1 MSNYLNK
8 TDEIVDDKLK
18 ENKKKN
24 RNEKGFDLAKQIR
37 TLYITGVLGNL
48 SLTGAW
54 VVILAARGFSLVEI
68 GFAETLFHI
77 TSLICE
83 IPSGMLADIYGRKKM
98 LALGNV
104 MAIAGDLVMF
114 FSTDF
119 WLVAL
124 SMPFHAMAYN
134 FASGSGEALAYDSM
148 KLEGAEAGYERYNS
162 NQSIIYRI
170 ATGVSTLMAGLALYL
185 GYKTS
190 YLISAL
196 MGSLTLFFT
205 LKLVEVRCQD
215 NETSNAV
222 VEKTFDK
229 TKKTS
234 YDKDEDCSFGNDAD
248 TNGVVSIKTLLSEL
262 IRFFKDSILFL
273 VHNSKAAKLMFLNS
287 FVGAID
293 ILLLFFLQSKL
304 RDAGSSNWI
313 LGPALFVMELG
324 GVAGAKLIVKAKNVK
339 YYKIF
344 IICTMGVL
352 AGVLLE
358 HTSVVWIM
366 VLGGFIS
373 SMADDA
379 IEIRTNT
386 KLQDMFPS
394 EQRATL
400 ISISSFTFSVIMMV
414 LSPLAGYFFSIW

>member
-1 MSNYLNK
+1 MSKNSNK
-8 TDEIVDDKLK
+8 SFNLV
-18 ENKKKN
+18 
-24 RNEKGFDLAKQIR
+24 RQIR

-104 MAIAGDLVMF
+104 MAIVGDLVMV

-148 KLEGAEAGYERYNS
+148 KLENAEAGYERYNS
-162 NQSIIYRI
+162 NQSIIYRV

-185 GYKTS
+185 GYRTS

-205 LKLVEVRCQD
+205 LKLVEVRCSD
-215 NETSNAV
+215 ESSE
-222 VEKTFDK
+222 VENKEK
-229 TKKTS
+229 I
-234 YDKDEDCSFGNDAD
+234 
-248 TNGVVSIKTLLSEL
+248 VSIRKLLSEL
-262 IRFFKDSILFL
+262 IRFFKESVVFL
-273 VHNSKAAKLMFLNS
+273 VRNSKAAKLMFLNS

-304 RDAGSSNWI
+304 RDAGISNWV
-313 LGPALFVMELG
+313 LGPALFIMELG
-324 GVAGAKLIVKAKNVK
+324 GVVGAKLIVKAKNVK

-344 IICTMGVL
+344 IICTLGVL

-366 VLGGFIS
+366 VVGGFIS

-379 IEIRTNT
+379 IEIRTST

-400 ISISSFTFSVIMMV
+400 ISISSFTFSVIMMI

>member
-1 MSNYLNK
+1 MSIYLNK
-8 TDEIVDDKLK
+8 TDEIVDNKLK

-185 GYKTS
+185 
-190 YLISAL
+190 
-196 MGSLTLFFT
+196 
-205 LKLVEVRCQD
+205 
-215 NETSNAV
+215 
-222 VEKTFDK
+222 
-229 TKKTS
+229 
-234 YDKDEDCSFGNDAD
+234 
-248 TNGVVSIKTLLSEL
+248 
-262 IRFFKDSILFL
+262 
-273 VHNSKAAKLMFLNS
+273 
-287 FVGAID
+287 
-293 ILLLFFLQSKL
+293 
-304 RDAGSSNWI
+304 
-313 LGPALFVMELG
+313 
-324 GVAGAKLIVKAKNVK
+324 
-339 YYKIF
+339 
-344 IICTMGVL
+344 
-352 AGVLLE
+352 
-358 HTSVVWIM
+358 
-366 VLGGFIS
+366 
-373 SMADDA
+373 
-379 IEIRTNT
+379 
-386 KLQDMFPS
+386 
-394 EQRATL
+394 
-400 ISISSFTFSVIMMV
+400 
-414 LSPLAGYFFSIW
+414 

>member
-1 MSNYLNK
+1 MSKNSNK
-8 TDEIVDDKLK
+8 SFNLV
-18 ENKKKN
+18 
-24 RNEKGFDLAKQIR
+24 RQIR

-104 MAIAGDLVMF
+104 MAIVGDLVMV

-148 KLEGAEAGYERYNS
+148 KLENAEAGYERYNS
-162 NQSIIYRI
+162 NQSIIYRV

-185 GYKTS
+185 GYRTS

-205 LKLVEVRCQD
+205 LKLVEVRCSD
-215 NETSNAV
+215 ESSE
-222 VEKTFDK
+222 VENKEK
-229 TKKTS
+229 I
-234 YDKDEDCSFGNDAD
+234 
-248 TNGVVSIKTLLSEL
+248 VSIRKLLSEL
-262 IRFFKDSILFL
+262 IRFFKESVVFL
-273 VHNSKAAKLMFLNS
+273 VRNSKAAKLMFLNS

-304 RDAGSSNWI
+304 RDAGISNWV
-313 LGPALFVMELG
+313 LGPALFIMELG

-344 IICTMGVL
+344 IICTLGVL

-366 VLGGFIS
+366 VVGGFIS

-379 IEIRTNT
+379 IEIRTST

-400 ISISSFTFSVIMMV
+400 ISISSFTFSVIMMI

>member
-1 MSNYLNK
+1 MSKNSNK
-8 TDEIVDDKLK
+8 SFNLV
-18 ENKKKN
+18 
-24 RNEKGFDLAKQIR
+24 RQIR

-104 MAIAGDLVMF
+104 MAIVGNLVMV

-148 KLEGAEAGYERYNS
+148 KLENAEARYERYNS
-162 NQSIIYRI
+162 NQSIIYRV

-185 GYKTS
+185 GYRTS

-205 LKLVEVRCQD
+205 LKLVEVRCSD
-215 NETSNAV
+215 ESSE
-222 VEKTFDK
+222 VENKEK
-229 TKKTS
+229 I
-234 YDKDEDCSFGNDAD
+234 
-248 TNGVVSIKTLLSEL
+248 VSIRKLLSEL
-262 IRFFKDSILFL
+262 IKFFKESILFL
-273 VHNSKAAKLMFLNS
+273 VRNSKAAKLMFLNS

-304 RDAGSSNWI
+304 RDAGISNWV
-313 LGPALFVMELG
+313 LGPALFIMELG

-344 IICTMGVL
+344 IICTLGVL

-366 VLGGFIS
+366 VVGGFIS

-379 IEIRTNT
+379 IEIRTST

-400 ISISSFTFSVIMMV
+400 ISISSFTFSVIMMI

>member
-1 MSNYLNK
+1 MSKNSNK
-8 TDEIVDDKLK
+8 SFNLV
-18 ENKKKN
+18 
-24 RNEKGFDLAKQIR
+24 RQIR

-104 MAIAGDLVMF
+104 MAIVGDLVMV

-148 KLEGAEAGYERYNS
+148 KLRNAEAGYERYNS

-185 GYKTS
+185 GYRTS

-205 LKLVEVRCQD
+205 LKLVEVRCSD
-215 NETSNAV
+215 EASEEEDK
-222 VEKTFDK
+222 EKI
-229 TKKTS
+229 
-234 YDKDEDCSFGNDAD
+234 
-248 TNGVVSIKTLLSEL
+248 VSIRKLLSEL
-262 IRFFKDSILFL
+262 IRFFKESVVFL
-273 VHNSKAAKLMFLNS
+273 VRNSKAAKLMFLNS

-304 RDAGSSNWI
+304 RDAGISNWV
-313 LGPALFVMELG
+313 LGPALFIMELG

-358 HTSVVWIM
+358 HTSVVWLM
-366 VLGGFIS
+366 VVGGFIS

-400 ISISSFTFSVIMMV
+400 ISISSFTFSVIMMI